1 MDARAI
7 FTILFAIV
15 VPTLAVIGAKRVR
28 ALGVLGPV
36 VLCYAA
42 GIATANFAS
51 GSIDT
56 ALATS
61 ISEAAVGLAIPMLL
75 FSCDVRRWFGLAR
88 STLVSFALAVVA
100 VLIVSGIAARAF
112 ADSIP
117 DAWKIAG
124 MLVGVYIGG
133 TPNMSAIGIALGVT
147 DETFVLVNGADVIAS
162 SVYLLFLVSVA
173 QRILLRVMPAFRA
186 PEGESSPDPMLT
198 GGEGVRATDRVLAI
212 ALASLVA
219 GGSIGISIL
228 ALGRLD
234 TVLIMLAVTSGGIGL
249 SMLPRVRAIAG
260 SYQTGEFVLLAF
272 CASIGLVADLRKIVD
287 VGGVY
292 LLYVA
297 IVLFTSAAL
306 HFVLAAIAR
315 IDADTAI
322 ITSTAAIF
330 GPAFVGPVAA
340 ALKNRDVVVSGLTT
354 GLMGYALG
362 NYLGLGLAWLVR

>member
-7 FTILFAIV
+7 FTLLFAFV
-15 VPTLAVIGAKRVR
+15 VPALAVFGARRVR
-28 ALGVLGPV
+28 LLGVLGPV
-36 VLCYAA
+36 VLCYGA
-42 GIATANFAS
+42 GIVTANFAM
-51 GSIDT
+51 GAIDA

-88 STLVSFALAVVA
+88 STLVSFALACVA
-100 VLIVSGIAARAF
+100 VLIVSGIAARMF
-112 ADSIP
+112 AGSIP

-124 MLVGVYIGG
+124 MLVGVYVGG
-133 TPNMSAIGIALGVT
+133 TPNMSAIGIALGVS

-173 QRILLRVMPAFRA
+173 QRLLLRVMPAFRS
-186 PEGESSPDPMLT
+186 PEGEPVADPMLRGT
-198 GGEGVRATDRVLAI
+198 EDVRAKDRAISILLA
-212 ALASLVA
+212 ALVA
-219 GGSIGISIL
+219 GGSIGLSL
-228 ALGRLD
+228 LVLGKIE
-234 TVLIMLAVTSGGIGL
+234 TVLVMLAVTSGGIGL
-249 SMLPRVRAIAG
+249 SMLPGVRAIAG

-272 CASIGLVADLRKIVD
+272 CASIGLIADLRRIVD

-297 IVLFTSAAL
+297 VVLFASAAL
-306 HFVLAAIAR
+306 HFALAAIAR

-340 ALKNRDVVVSGLTT
+340 SLKNRDIVVSGLTT